1 MAVLRAQAAQPI
13 AEQPPAVIPARAQ
26 EDESDEDPE
35 EFRSIDMEDF
45 RVDVT
50 TWKR

>member
-1 MAVLRAQAAQPI
+1 MAVPRAQAAQPL
-13 AEQPPAVIPARAQ
+13 AALLHVVIPARAQ
-26 EDESDEDPE
+26 EDDSDDDPE
-35 EFRSIDMEDF
+35 EFRSIDMEAF